1 MSNSPDTAARA
12 LDWLRGRPNPFEG
25 LVRPQRPDDRFRDLH
40 VPGLLRAPR
49 ELLLAVIDAYRLTEY
64 RAASDLRD
72 SRVVTVLGA
81 RGAGK
86 THMLDALA
94 HHGDDKAQLLVRP
107 AYIDVEVPFEDYLL
121 DQVVTTLQGEDL
133 VHGGRPFL
141 DIAAQLTRL
150 LLRQTLRGLGPT
162 DRLFAGGTV
171 ILRQRLRLLWG
182 GGERLTN
189 PYTHFALDL
198 EDRTRGREVAQLATQ
213 HGLSPRLLYE
223 LLEAHVRS
231 HERGEEVLSAVRRA
245 LYLAMARTTLLQDR
259 DAFGQF
265 LETDYTLPSARPFF
279 RADLVRQQLHA
290 LVEVCALVQMPVV
303 FALDNL
309 EGSLAPQGR
318 LNEATLRA
326 FMDNLAQAVD
336 HTRGLL
342 FLLFA
347 EVELWRQV
355 RRTTHQFALDR
366 IDQGVPLHAQ
376 GPVELIELKP
386 PSPAELQ
393 QLIAERIGQQL
404 QGCPDAVQ
412 LPEGFPYSPAFL
424 TDLAGRSG
432 MELRRLMMRLRDEYS
447 RVVYGRSVPPVEQP
461 KPAVDWGPILDRAWS
476 EKLTAAGRKLADSL
490 TSHASAL
497 HLGLRRLLQQVGPA
511 FPDGWEL
518 VETRAL
524 TTIDGH
530 SVYSQV
536 TVLDWRAGSVSDRS
550 VTDRSASSSANGSA
564 DVRVSIG
571 LLLARGPGLP
581 RDLSGKLADLADSA
595 RQADYLVVLWPR
607 AADKDLVDVLSADTR
622 KAWDKG
628 IKRYRGAALRA
639 LSDDDLRKLLAL
651 PDWLDALQSLPEAPV
666 PVDVLQNFVRQ
677 RCQTVL
683 PLTLPPVPEKKTSD
697 AN

>member
-1 MSNSPDTAARA
+1 MSNSRDAPARA

-49 ELLLAVIDAYRLTEY
+49 ERLLAVIDAYRLTEY

-72 SRVVTVLGA
+72 TRAVTILGA

-86 THMLDALA
+86 THMLDAIA

-107 AYIDVEVPFEDYLL
+107 PYIDVDVPFEDYLL

-133 VHGGRPFL
+133 VQGGRPFL

-162 DRLFAGGTV
+162 DRLFAGGPATP
-171 ILRQRLRLLWG
+171 RQRLRLLWG
-182 GGERLTN
+182 GGERLAN
-189 PYTHFALDL
+189 PYTQFALDL
-198 EDRTRGREVAQLATQ
+198 EDRSRNRDVAQLAMQ
-213 HGLSPRLLYE
+213 HALAPRLLYE
-223 LLEAHVRS
+223 LLEAHIRRY
-231 HERGEEVLSAVRRA
+231 ERGDEVLSAVRRE

-265 LETDYTLPSARPFF
+265 LETDYNLPSARPFF

-318 LNEATLRA
+318 LNEVTLRA

-336 HTRGLL
+336 QTRGLL

-347 EVELWRQV
+347 EIELWRQV

-376 GPVELIELKP
+376 GPVDLIELKP
-386 PSPAELQ
+386 PPPAELQ
-393 QLIAERIGQQL
+393 QLIAERISQQL
-404 QGCPDAVQ
+404 QGCPEVGQ
-412 LPEGFPYSPAFL
+412 VPEGFPYSPAFL

-447 RVVYGRSVPPVEQP
+447 RVVYGRSAPAVEQP
-461 KPAVDWGPILDRAWS
+461 KPAVDWGPILDRAWT
-476 EKLTAAGRKLADSL
+476 EKLTAAGRKLSDNLAA
-490 TSHASAL
+490 HAPAL

-511 FPDGWEL
+511 FPGGWEL
-518 VETRAL
+518 REAHAM
-524 TTIDGH
+524 TTTDGH

-550 VTDRSASSSANGSA
+550 ESTAINGTPGGTA
-564 DVRVSIG
+564 AVRVSVG

-581 RDLSGKLADLADSA
+581 RDLSGKLAPLADSA
-595 RQADYLVVLWPR
+595 HQADYLVVLWPR
-607 AADKDLVDVLSADTR
+607 AAEKDLVDVLSADTR
-622 KAWDKG
+622 KTWDKG
-628 IKRYRGAALRA
+628 TKRYRGAALRS

-651 PDWLDALQSLPEAPV
+651 PDWLDTLQSLPEAPV
-666 PVDVLQNFVRQ
+666 PVEVLQNFVRQ

-683 PLTLPPVPEKKTSD
+683 PLALPPMPEKVTSD